1 MKNRTEYICRCQMC
15 DDNIVYVMRD
25 EKAGIGPGMTEAQVD
40 MLIAAKFNEP
50 YQMAHCDGCDSVTV
64 QTFVGY
70 RHV

>member
-1 MKNRTEYICRCQMC
+1 MC

-25 EKAGIGPGMTEAQVD
+25 EKSRINPGLTKDRVD
-40 MLIAAKFNEP
+40 VLLAAKFSEP
-50 YQMAHCDGCDSVTV
+50 SQMGHCDGCDSMTV